1 MSAAPEHLKPLP
13 DPPALAAEHGLLTLI
28 KARFLRWRDGMLL
41 QRRFQ
46 QWALSFPFTRPI
58 ARRYAVRLFD
68 LCAGFIY
75 SQVLLA
81 AVRLDLFEMLSE
93 GPLSLADM
101 AKRLRMRT
109 DALERLLQ
117 AAVAL
122 DLLEQRSAHAG
133 VETTYG
139 LGMLGASVLTSPGVR
154 AMIQHHAL
162 FYHDMADPVALLRG
176 RGSDRAM
183 ASYWAYATSQAPR
196 ELHDVAVGEYS
207 ALMAASQPMVAD
219 EILACYNFSKHK
231 HLLDIGGGEGVFL
244 SEVGARHPKLRLTL
258 MDLPAV
264 AKRAAQRFERLGLG
278 ARADCIGGSFLSDPI
293 PQGADLVSLVR
304 VAHDHDDEFVMQLF
318 RRIRQVMAPGAKL
331 LLAEPMAQTKGA
343 MPVAD
348 AYFAMY
354 LWAMGSGRSRRA
366 DELMTMLN
374 DAGFRTTRLL
384 RQAMPLQVRVILA
397 EA

>member
-1 MSAAPEHLKPLP
+1 MSVVPEHVKPPP
-13 DPPALAAEHGLLTLI
+13 DPPVLNTQLGLLAAL
-28 KARFLRWRDGMLL
+28 KARFLQWRDGLLL

-46 QWALSFPFTRPI
+46 QWALAFPLTRPL

-81 AVRLDLFEMLSE
+81 AVRLDLFEMLSD
-93 GPLSLADM
+93 GPLSLAELS
-101 AKRLRMRT
+101 KRLRLGS

-122 DLLEQRSAHAG
+122 DLLERRGPHAG
-133 VETTYG
+133 LQTRYG
-139 LGMLGASVLTSPGVR
+139 LGMLGASVLTSPGVK

-162 FYHDMADPVALLRG
+162 FYHDMADPVALLKR

-183 ASYWAYATSQAPR
+183 ASYWAYATSENPS

-207 ALMAASQPMVAD
+207 ALMAASQPMVAE
-219 EILACYNFSKHK
+219 EILSSYNFAQHQ
-231 HLLDIGGGEGVFL
+231 HLLDLGGGEGVFL
-244 SEVGARHPKLRLTL
+244 AQVAARHPRLQLTL

-264 AKRAAQRFERLGLG
+264 AKRAALRFEQLGLS
-278 ARADCIGGSFLSDPI
+278 ARSQCVAGSFLSDPI
-293 PQGADLVSLVR
+293 PKGADLISLVR
-304 VAHDHDDEFVMQLF
+304 VAHDHDDEFVMRLLRKLHQS
-318 RRIRQVMAPGAKL
+318 MSAGARL
-331 LLAEPMAQTKGA
+331 LIAEPMVQTKGA

-354 LWAMGSGRSRRA
+354 LWAMGSGRARRPE
-366 DELMTMLN
+366 ELISMLKL
-374 DAGFRTTRLL
+374 AGFRKARLL

-397 EA
+397 EP